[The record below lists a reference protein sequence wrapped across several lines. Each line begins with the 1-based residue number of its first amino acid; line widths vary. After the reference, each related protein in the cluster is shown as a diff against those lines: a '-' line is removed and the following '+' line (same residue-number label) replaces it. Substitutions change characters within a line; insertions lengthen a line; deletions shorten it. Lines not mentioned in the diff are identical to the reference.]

1 TNTAPITV
9 ERFTTYVNIPYVSV
23 TICIPGSQG
32 ASQCA
37 KIDHMQVDTGSTGVR
52 VLASA
57 LGSAFAGSL
66 PAQSGATDDPT
77 GNAPI
82 AECAQF
88 NSGYTWGSIKRAD
101 VTIGSKV
108 AGNLPI
114 QVIADGKY
122 STPSACGSRGGVNL
136 NTVAGMGANGVV
148 GISPARRDY
157 AAAAT
162 SVLPAAY
169 YYCASATSCTS
180 TRVPLDTQVMNPVAN
195 FTSDNNGTI
204 IRLPAL
210 PAAGQASASGELV
223 FGIGTQSNNALPSNA
238 NILALSQDGYFT
250 TTYKGSAY
258 LSAIDS
264 GSNAN
269 YFPDYTVPYLG
280 DWFVPTATLNL
291 SAILTGVSSGST
303 PVTVPF
309 SLANGVSLLAS
320 QYAAYDSLGSP
331 MYSTFLWGLPFFY
344 GRSVYTALTNSTIGT
359 QTGPFIAF

>member
-1 TNTAPITV
+1 
-9 ERFTTYVNIPYVSV
+9 VSV

-32 ASQCA
+32 ANQCA
-37 KIDHMQVDTGSTGVR
+37 TIDHMQVDTGSVGVR

-57 LGSAFAGSL
+57 LGSALAGSL
-66 PAQSGATDDPT
+66 PAQTGATDDPT

-88 NSGYTWGSIKRAD
+88 NSGYSWGAIKRAD

-108 AGNLPI
+108 AGNMPI

-122 STPSACGSRGGVNL
+122 STPSDCLSRGGTNL
-136 NTVAGMGANGVV
+136 NTVAAMGANGVV

-162 SVLPAAY
+162 SVLPGTY
-169 YYCASATSCTS
+169 YYCMSATSCTS
-180 TRVPLDTQVMNPVAN
+180 TRVALDTQVMNPVAN

-210 PAAGQASASGELV
+210 PAGGQASATGELV

-238 NILALSQDGYFT
+238 NILTLNQYGYFT
-250 TTYKGSAY
+250 TTYKGSQY
-258 LSAIDS
+258 VSAIDS

-269 YFPDYTVPYLG
+269 FFTDYTVLYSG
-280 DWFVPTATLNL
+280 DWFVPTTTLSL
-291 SAILTGVSSGST
+291 SAILTGATGAST

-309 SLANGVSLLAS
+309 SLANGVSLVAN

-331 MYSTFLWGLPFFY
+331 MYSMFLWGLPFFY
-344 GRSVYTALTNSTIGT
+344 GRSVYTALSNSTIGT